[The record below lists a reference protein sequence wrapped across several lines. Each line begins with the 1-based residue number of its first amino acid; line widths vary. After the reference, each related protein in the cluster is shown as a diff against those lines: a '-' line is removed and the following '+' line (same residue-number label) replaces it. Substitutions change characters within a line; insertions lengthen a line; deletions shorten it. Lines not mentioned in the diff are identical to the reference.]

1 MNTLYIFEKNVFAY
15 PSKRKIKKL
24 NIRKIKKQNL
34 QTRYINFDVVL
45 NIKKETLNVDVL
57 VKNFL
62 NAIKENKLALLL
74 NLKWFKDHYPSDN
87 KKFNDLLF
95 NEHLKDLENINK
107 DNNCKEIELLN
118 LSSEECKKLKLLV
131 YDWLYDLFLNFI
143 GLDYQ
148 FAFASTDTAIN
159 NNEENIEFN
168 FGNFL
173 ILYNLTKEELIKSKN
188 NDLFLL
194 TKQKH
199 YFENFIKKF
208 QKLIEDIFGKNVI
221 TFNLHSKVSIG
232 SDWNEEYYT
241 DLDKMDNKNKIKLRK
256 TCSILLLDKNY

>member
-34 QTRYINFDVVL
+34 QTRYINFDAVL

-62 NAIKENKLALLL
+62 NAIKENKLAFLL

-95 NEHLKDLENINK
+95 NEHLKDLENIK
-107 DNNCKEIELLN
+107 NNYQEIKLLN
-118 LSSEECKKLKLLV
+118 LSNEEYQKLDLLV
-131 YDWLYDLFLNFI
+131 YNWLYDLFLNFI

-159 NNEENIEFN
+159 NNNEENIEFN

-173 ILYNLTKEELIKSKN
+173 ILYNLTKEELIV
-188 NDLFLL
+188 LL

-241 DLDKMDNKNKIKLRK
+241 DLDKIDNKNKIKLRK